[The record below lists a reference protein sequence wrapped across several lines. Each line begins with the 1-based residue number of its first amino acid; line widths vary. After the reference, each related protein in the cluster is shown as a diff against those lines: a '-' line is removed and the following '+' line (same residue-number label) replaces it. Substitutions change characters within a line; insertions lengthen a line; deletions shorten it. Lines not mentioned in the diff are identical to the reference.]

1 MPRLYIHSVLRE
13 DSHTLYGFLD
23 DAERRVFRSLIG
35 ISSVGPKLAMN
46 ILGTLSVGELGDI
59 VREGH
64 VQQLLRVPNVGN
76 KMARRLINELGD
88 AIAAGSAD
96 ASPGRREAENALV
109 SLGYKRQEAATV
121 LERVQ
126 RSGTGSEMDMSTE
139 ELVRAALKDLA
150 AQRRA

>member
-1 MPRLYIHSVLRE
+1 
-13 DSHTLYGFLD
+13 
-23 DAERRVFRSLIG
+23 
-35 ISSVGPKLAMN
+35 MN

-59 VREGH
+59 IREGH

-96 ASPGRREAENALV
+96 ESPGRREAENALV

-121 LERVQ
+121 LERIQ
-126 RSGTGSEMDMSTE
+126 RSGTGSGSDMSTE